1 MLTSAL
7 LLTVAMAAQPNISME
22 ARVAGLEAQVERLEA
37 RLATAQ
43 AAGPSLAYDSGWM
56 FVLKGEEEVLTH
68 GVGGDTDRYIV
79 LFDCKNA
86 EHGQNHIGYGGRAK
100 DGVLGGYM
108 GAYYY
113 QLDAETVTLR
123 RASDDTFC
131 NNLRVRIITY

>member
-1 MLTSAL
+1 MLSSTCLLMVAL
-7 LLTVAMAAQPNISME
+7 AGQPADVME
-22 ARVAGLEAQVERLEA
+22 ARVLELEA
-37 RLATAQ
+37 RVEQLEAMLPVAQ
-43 AAGPSLAYDSGWM
+43 AAGPTVAYDSGWL
-56 FVLKGEEEVLTH
+56 FVRKGEEEVLTH

-113 QLDAETVTLR
+113 QLDSDVVTLR

-131 NNLRVRIITY
+131 NNLRIRIITY